1 MTEEEDIISLLP
13 DCLLLEIISRLELST
28 KHVIKT
34 TSTISKRWQHLWT
47 KLPTLSFI
55 DTDDIPNRRY
65 NADISDYFS
74 FIDKT
79 LTQSP
84 TDLNLNKFKLRIIKN
99 SQVYTLPKSQ
109 VYSWIQHA
117 ITRNVQEVDLTIDTM
132 SWEKFSYDHE
142 LFFNNSCL
150 TRMELSGCAFNPPN
164 GVIRWD
170 KLKCLS
176 IYGGKLDEDS
186 MRKILFGSPCLET
199 LELDD
204 CFFDGCLSKSLFG
217 NFSVERLKCFM
228 GIYESFTYDDDAF
241 WDELCF
247 LSMKLSRCVSNPPNG
262 CCNLNFLCIETT
274 KLDEDSIG
282 KILSQSPCLET
293 LELYNCHGV
302 RRIDVTS
309 NSVKN
314 LVFSGYGCVWAGYIA
329 TLEIDAPYILSLTI
343 KGTLDLE
350 KILLLNISSLVK
362 AELDFVSSNDF
373 VEELG
378 RSLEDIEDEL
388 LQGLLRNLGHVNEI
402 TLRNKCL
409 EVIFCSIR
417 VCCTTRKNV
426 ISNN

>member
-199 LELDD
+199 LE
-204 CFFDGCLSKSLFG
+204 
-217 NFSVERLKCFM
+217 
-228 GIYESFTYDDDAF
+228 
-241 WDELCF
+241 
-247 LSMKLSRCVSNPPNG
+247 
-262 CCNLNFLCIETT
+262 
-274 KLDEDSIG
+274 
-282 KILSQSPCLET
+282 
-293 LELYNCHGV
+293 
-302 RRIDVTS
+302 RIDVTS

-409 EVIFCSIR
+409 E
-417 VCCTTRKNV
+417 
-426 ISNN
+426 